1 VDDARIQA
9 LTAEVLADLRTPA
22 AFGPNTGG
30 PVALEARVAALEAAV
45 RSLASAPL
53 AGATGAPQAVTV
65 VNVRPAAT
73 AIVPSTI
80 HPSLRL
86 LGPSGGGD
94 ACVLEPDKPC
104 VGSGQCRTFGH

>member
-1 VDDARIQA
+1 MDDARIQA

-22 AFGPNTGG
+22 ASGPAPGG
-30 PVALEARVAALEAAV
+30 GSALEARVAALEAAV
-45 RSLASAPL
+45 RSLVAAPR
-53 AGATGAPQAVTV
+53 AGAMGALQTVAVASV
-65 VNVRPAAT
+65 HPVAA
-73 AIVPSTI
+73 STI

>member
-9 LTAEVLADLRTPA
+9 LTAEVLADLRAPA
-22 AFGPNTGG
+22 AASPPAGG
-30 PVALEARVAALEAAV
+30 KALEARVAALEAAV
-45 RSLASAPL
+45 RSLIASPQGGIALAP
-53 AGATGAPQAVTV
+53 
-65 VNVRPAAT
+65 T
-73 AIVPSTI
+73 AL